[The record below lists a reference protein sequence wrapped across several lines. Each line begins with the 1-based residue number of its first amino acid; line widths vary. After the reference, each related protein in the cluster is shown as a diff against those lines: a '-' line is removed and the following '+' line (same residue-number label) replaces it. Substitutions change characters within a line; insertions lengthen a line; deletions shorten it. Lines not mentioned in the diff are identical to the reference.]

1 MYARSSTFAAQR
13 SSIDR
18 GIAYLRNAVMPNMT
32 ELDGWVGMSLM
43 VDRATGRCI
52 ATTAW
57 ESEDALHDSRMRVR
71 SLRDGLAE
79 ALDGQVDN
87 IEEWEIA
94 VMHRDHLAGAKACTR
109 CTWIQVEPAGVD
121 AAIHAFK
128 SSLLPELEK
137 IEGFRSAS
145 LFVDRE
151 TGRGVGSTVWASREE
166 LESSRPLVDRM
177 RAEVTRAV
185 GAEVLEVSEF
195 RLGFAH
201 LRVPEL
207 V

>member
-1 MYARSSTFAAQR
+1 
-13 SSIDR
+13 
-18 GIAYLRNAVMPNMT
+18 MPNMP

-57 ESEDALHDSRMRVR
+57 ESEAALHDSRMRVR

-79 ALDGQVDN
+79 ALNGTVEN
-87 IEEWEIA
+87 IEEWEVA
-94 VMHRDHLAGAKACTR
+94 VMHRDHLAGASACTR
-109 CTWIQVEPAGVD
+109 CTWVQVDPSGVD
-121 AAIHAFK
+121 LAIQTFK

-166 LESSRPLVDRM
+166 LDNSREQVDRL
-177 RAEVTRAV
+177 RAAATRTME
-185 GAEVLEVSEF
+185 AEVLEVAEF

>member
-1 MYARSSTFAAQR
+1 
-13 SSIDR
+13 
-18 GIAYLRNAVMPNMT
+18 MPNMP

-57 ESEDALHDSRMRVR
+57 ESEAALHDSRMRVR

-79 ALDGQVDN
+79 ALNGTVDN
-87 IEEWEIA
+87 IEEWEVA
-94 VMHRDHLAGAKACTR
+94 VMHRDHLAGASACTR
-109 CTWIQVEPAGVD
+109 CTWVQVDPSGVD
-121 AAIHAFK
+121 LAIQTFK
-128 SSLLPELEK
+128 NTLLPELEK

-151 TGRGVGSTVWASREE
+151 TGRAVGSTVWASREE
-166 LESSRPLVDRM
+166 LDNSREQVDRM
-177 RAEVTRAV
+177 RAAATRTME
-185 GAEVLEVSEF
+185 AEVLEVAEF

>member
-18 GIAYLRNAVMPNMT
+18 GIAYLHNSVMPNMP
-32 ELDGWVGMSLM
+32 ELHGWVGMSLM

-57 ESEDALHDSRMRVR
+57 ESESAMHDSSMRVR

-79 ALDGQVDN
+79 ALNGSVDK
-87 IEEWEIA
+87 IEEWEVA
-94 VMHRDHLAGAKACTR
+94 VMHRDHLAGASACTR
-109 CTWIQVEPAGVD
+109 CTWIQVDPAGVD
-121 AAIHAFK
+121 LAIQTFK
-128 SSLLPELEK
+128 SGLLPELEK

-151 TGRGVGSTVWASREE
+151 TGRGVGSTVWSSREE
-166 LESSRPLVDRM
+166 LDNSRPHVDRLRDAATRVM
-177 RAEVTRAV
+177 R
-185 GAEVLEVSEF
+185 AEVLEVAEF

>member
-1 MYARSSTFAAQR
+1 VYARSSTFAAQR

-18 GIAYLRNAVMPNMT
+18 GIAYLHNAVMPNMP
-32 ELDGWVGMSLM
+32 EIDGWVGMSLM

-57 ESEDALHDSRMRVR
+57 ESEDALHESRMRVR

-79 ALDGQVDN
+79 ALQGQVEH
-87 IEEWEIA
+87 IEEWEVA
-94 VMHRDHLAGAKACTR
+94 VMHRDHLAGASACTR
-109 CTWIQVEPAGVD
+109 CTWIQVDPTAVD
-121 AAIHAFK
+121 LAIHTFK
-128 SSLLPELEK
+128 SMLLPEFEK

-166 LESSRPLVDRM
+166 LDNSRPLVDRM
-177 RAEVTRAV
+177 RAEATRTM
-185 GAEVLEVSEF
+185 GAEVLEVAEF

>member
-1 MYARSSTFAAQR
+1 MYARSSTIAAQR

-18 GIAYLRNAVMPNMT
+18 GIAYLHNAVMPNMP
-32 ELDGWVGMSLM
+32 EIDGWVGMSLM

-57 ESEDALHDSRMRVR
+57 ESEDAMHDSRMPVR

-79 ALDGQVDN
+79 ALNGQVEN
-87 IEEWEIA
+87 IEEWEVA
-94 VMHRDHLAGAKACTR
+94 VMHRDHLAGASACTR
-109 CTWIQVEPAGVD
+109 CTWIQVDPAAVD
-121 AAIHAFK
+121 LAIHTFK
-128 SSLLPELEK
+128 SSLLPQFEK

-151 TGRGVGSTVWASREE
+151 TGRGVGSTVWSSREE
-166 LESSRPLVDRM
+166 LDNSRPLVDRM
-177 RAEVTRAV
+177 RADAIRTM
-185 GAEVLEVSEF
+185 GAEVLEVAEF

>member
-1 MYARSSTFAAQR
+1 MYARSSTFTAQR

-18 GIAYLRNAVMPNMT
+18 GIAYLNNAVMPNMT

-57 ESEDALHDSRMRVR
+57 ESETAMHDSRMRVR

-79 ALDGQVDN
+79 ALNGQVDT
-87 IEEWEIA
+87 IEEWEVA
-94 VMHRDHLAGAKACTR
+94 VMHRDHLAGASACTR
-109 CTWIQVEPAGVD
+109 CTWVQVDPAGVD
-121 AAIHAFK
+121 SAIETFK
-128 SSLLPELEK
+128 SGLLPQLEK

-145 LFVDRE
+145 LFVDRA

-166 LESSRPLVDRM
+166 LDNSRAQVDRI
-177 RAEVTRAV
+177 RAAATSTM
-185 GAEVLEVSEF
+185 GAEVLEVAEF

>member
-1 MYARSSTFAAQR
+1 
-13 SSIDR
+13 
-18 GIAYLRNAVMPNMT
+18 MPNMS
-32 ELDGWVGMSLM
+32 DIFGWVGMSLM
-43 VDRATGRCI
+43 VDRASGRCI

-71 SLRDGLAE
+71 SMRDGLAE
-79 ALDGQVDN
+79 ALSGTVDTV
-87 IEEWEIA
+87 EEWEVA
-94 VMHRDHLAGAKACTR
+94 VMHRDHLAGASACTR
-109 CTWIQVEPAGVD
+109 CTWVRVDPAGIDQV
-121 AAIHAFK
+121 IETFR
-128 SSLLPELEK
+128 SGLLPELEK

-166 LESSRPLVDRM
+166 LDNSRSQVDRM
-177 RAEVTRAV
+177 RAEVTRAM
-185 GAEVLEVSEF
+185 GADVLEVAEF

>member
-18 GIAYLRNAVMPNMT
+18 GIAYLNNAVMPNMT

-57 ESEDALHDSRMRVR
+57 ESETAMHDSAMHVR

-79 ALDGQVDN
+79 ALNGQVEK
-87 IEEWEIA
+87 IEEWEVA
-94 VMHRDHLAGAKACTR
+94 VMHRDHLAGASACTR
-109 CTWIQVEPAGVD
+109 CTWVQVDPAGVD
-121 AAIHAFK
+121 AAIETFK
-128 SSLLPELEK
+128 STLLPELDK

-145 LFVDRE
+145 LFVDRT

-166 LESSRPLVDRM
+166 LDSSRTQVDRM
-177 RAEVTRAV
+177 RAAVTHTM
-185 GAEVLEVSEF
+185 GAEVLEVAEF